1 LKRAGQA
8 ESMKQFLMRTP
19 RVLFLLAILVIG
31 VTVLAGP
38 AFAADPPSYKLGAGD
53 KIKVT
58 VFGEDDLS
66 GEYDVNDQGELD
78 LPLIGRVKAA
88 GGDLAQIQAMITEK
102 YGASFLVNP
111 KVSIEVLNY
120 RPFFILGE
128 VKNPASYPCTGG
140 MTVINAVVL
149 AGGYTPRANKHSIR
163 IRRAGAKSAS
173 EVEVDED
180 APVLPGDVITVPE
193 RFF

>member
-1 LKRAGQA
+1 MDQAIFIRQLLVRMSRVWFLVLLLLSIGVMLPARAG
-8 ESMKQFLMRTP
+8 
-19 RVLFLLAILVIG
+19 
-31 VTVLAGP
+31 
-38 AFAADPPSYKLGAGD
+38 FAADSPAYKLGPGD

-58 VFGEDDLS
+58 IFGEDDLS
-66 GEYDVNDQGELD
+66 GDYDVNDQGELD
-78 LPLIGRVKAA
+78 LPLVGRVKVA
-88 GGDLAQIQAMITEK
+88 GSTLSQIQTVITEK
-102 YGASFLVNP
+102 YDQSFLVNP
-111 KVSIEVLNY
+111 KVSLEVLNY

-163 IRRAGAKSAS
+163 IRRAGAKSSS
-173 EVEVDED
+173 EEEVDED
-180 APVLPGDVITVPE
+180 TPVLPGDVITVPE

>member
-1 LKRAGQA
+1 
-8 ESMKQFLMRTP
+8 MKQFLEWAP
-19 RVLFLLAILVIG
+19 RVLFLLVILSAG
-31 VTVLAGP
+31 TVLPAGCG
-38 AFAADPPSYKLGAGD
+38 FAADPPSYKLGAGD

-66 GEYDVNDQGELD
+66 GEYDVNDQGDLD
-78 LPLIGRVKAA
+78 LPLIGRVKVA
-88 GGDLAQIQAMITEK
+88 GSDLAQIQGVITEK
-102 YGASFLVNP
+102 YSSSFLVNP
-111 KVSIEVLNY
+111 KVSLEVLNY

-140 MTVINAVVL
+140 LTVLSAVAL

-163 IRRAGAKSAS
+163 IRRAGSKSAN
-173 EVEVDED
+173 EEEVDED
-180 APVLPGDVITVPE
+180 ASVLPGDVITVPE